1 MLIEI
6 YSHTQMCSEK
16 KKKKISFYKNE
27 HHLAINIGDNLDTN
41 ICLTAVSKEEK
52 TIESFY

>member
-1 MLIEI
+1 
-6 YSHTQMCSEK
+6 MCSEK
-16 KKKKISFYKNE
+16 NEKKKISFYKNE

-41 ICLTAVSKEEK
+41 ICLTAVRKEEEEK